1 MDTLPQT
8 PPSAQRCAK
17 CRLADAL
24 RMQDDAQKR
33 VLEIDPYAN
42 PREYDRALEAARL
55 LAVKTADL
63 RLFAASRQATCHLCE
78 EHA

>member
-1 MDTLPQT
+1 MVPQ
-8 PPSAQRCAK
+8 SSDLAQRCAK

-42 PREYDRALEAARL
+42 PREYDRALDAARI

-63 RLFAASRQATCHLCE
+63 RSFSDSHQAKYHLCE
-78 EHA
+78 VHAS